1 MHHTYEE
8 VPFPLCAHIMQTETE
23 LHWQVQ
29 VGGKSAQKK
38 KERQKRH
45 FDTLQLKAFESSLE
59 TEPHPMNPKIADF
72 G

>member
-1 MHHTYEE
+1 
-8 VPFPLCAHIMQTETE
+8 MQTETE

-29 VGGKSAQKK
+29 VDGKSAK
-38 KERQKRH
+38 RQKRH

-72 G
+72 GWEHLAT